1 VSAGAGP
8 ADQHDIALVGKLP
21 LARSRTSVSLI
32 GVSPNWKSATSLA
45 SGNLAM
51 VIWYRIDLACFS
63 AISALSR
70 SPTTRAGSCWRFTAL
85 AMIAS

>member
-1 VSAGAGP
+1 
-8 ADQHDIALVGKLP
+8 
-21 LARSRTSVSLI
+21 
-32 GVSPNWKSATSLA
+32 LA

-85 AMIAS
+85 AMISS